1 MFTTYGVHFFHSGDT
16 HGAVLSLHI
25 CSGARGGVSAFA
37 FLPPCLYFTFSF
49 WYLPEIS
56 PVFFGF
62 YYYKDGLIQFLG
74 EALLSLLGYLYS
86 ACFVLQRFH
95 LMSLGPGLSMCTLW
109 AFTLSMG
116 SSVASL

>member
-1 MFTTYGVHFFHSGDT
+1 MFTTYGVHFFQSGDN

-49 WYLPEIS
+49 WYLLEIS
-56 PVFFGF
+56 PVFFFGF
-62 YYYKDGLIQFLG
+62 YCYKDGLIQFLG
-74 EALLSLLGYLYS
+74 EAVLFLPGYSYP

-95 LMSLGPGLSMCTLW
+95 LMSLGPGLQCVLYGHSHFQWDHL
-109 AFTLSMG
+109 
-116 SSVASL
+116 